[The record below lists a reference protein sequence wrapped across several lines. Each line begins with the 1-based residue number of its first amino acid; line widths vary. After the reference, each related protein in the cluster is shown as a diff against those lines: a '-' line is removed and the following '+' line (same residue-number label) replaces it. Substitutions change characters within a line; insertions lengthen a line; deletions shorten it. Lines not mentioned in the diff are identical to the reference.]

1 MPKSR
6 WGKKHGKNNPT
17 NLTPTTAGAKQLCT
31 VRSDLSGVKD
41 SELELK
47 KQKKRPRALFSRSH
61 RWYSCTY
68 EVRALVGAADLT
80 FELWFNGQ
88 RFSAN
93 HEPIK
98 VTWDEEGAGLG
109 GGQGES
115 VGGGGAS
122 RGVVVPGPMA
132 AAYRGADSGSASG
145 SSPVSG
151 VSGLRSSDL
160 VSQAR

>member
-1 MPKSR
+1 MI
-6 WGKKHGKNNPT
+6 
-17 NLTPTTAGAKQLCT
+17 TTAGAKQLCT

-47 KQKKRPRALFSRSH
+47 KQKKRPRALFSRSM

-109 GGQGES
+109 GGGGEGQGQGQLD
-115 VGGGGAS
+115 GGEA
-122 RGVVVPGPMA
+122 RGMPVPIG
-132 AAYRGADSGSASG
+132 AAYNGHGHGHGAVLDTGSASG